1 MEIDWKIDYDKKTAV
16 SELIEVNIEETKRTL
31 GHEFKEH
38 KVAIAFEKNISKR
51 RFFCKITRM
60 DGRLWEDQDILPQYG
75 DALGDMFDEEQWDK
89 K

>member
-1 MEIDWKIDYDKKTAV
+1 MQVDWKIDYDKKTAD
-16 SELIEVNIEETKRTL
+16 SDLIEVKIEETKRTL

-38 KVAIAFEKNISKR
+38 KVAIAFEKDLSKR

-60 DGRLWEDQDILPQYG
+60 DGSLWEDQEILPQYG
-75 DALGDMFDEEQWDK
+75 NALGDISAEEIWDK

>member
-1 MEIDWKIDYDKKTAV
+1 MQVDWKIDYDKKIAE
-16 SELIEVNIEETKRTL
+16 SELIEVKIEETKRTL

-38 KVAIAFEKNISKR
+38 KMAIAFEKAPSQR

-60 DGRLWEDQDILPQYG
+60 DGSLWEDQEILPQYG
-75 DALGDMFDEEQWDK
+75 NALGDIFDEEQWDK